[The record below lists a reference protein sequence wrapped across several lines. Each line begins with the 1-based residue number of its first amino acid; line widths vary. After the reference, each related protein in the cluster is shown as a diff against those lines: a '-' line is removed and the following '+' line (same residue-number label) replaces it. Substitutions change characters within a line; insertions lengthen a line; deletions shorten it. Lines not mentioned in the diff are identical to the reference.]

1 MVGTK
6 GQVLTKQ
13 SETDGDANWEDIEA
27 NEVYIGKAEE
37 APETAKIIVEDEDF
51 GEGAGLSKAEVYVG
65 AEEPTT
71 GEKVWFRKGKNLFNK
86 DEAVKAHMF
95 VDITN
100 NKFVGNYEQAI
111 STFIKIEGNTTYTI
125 SKTAGKTFRIATS
138 KNMPVNSGEIL
149 STTVNHEGT
158 EITITTEPDAKY
170 LFINYYNASNGD
182 TIGEE
187 KMKDSLQVEINTV
200 ATPYEDYVEPRI
212 YIRNLN
218 GVYEEFIKK
227 QEDTGWINGTTIGND
242 NNNQIRYRKVGN
254 IVYISSMLYLKELI
268 TVNGMSNYNLF
279 TLPENFRPAFGQR
292 GTISIKGTD
301 NIMKEDLMYQ
311 INTNGEVS
319 LFNSSTSN
327 ISLICAYF
335 SLSYPV

>member
-1 MVGTK
+1 M
-6 GQVLTKQ
+6 
-13 SETDGDANWEDIEA
+13 
-27 NEVYIGKAEE
+27 
-37 APETAKIIVEDEDF
+37 
-51 GEGAGLSKAEVYVG
+51 SKAEVYVG

-71 GEKVWFRKGKNLFNK
+71 GEKMWFRKGKNLLNLKNNYSVTSNGLTFSYNSTTKKFRCQGTLTGTSFYLMIKNIYDMGLDLSETKDYTMSIDKDIPANVLLRSGTEKMSEITCLETGDKSAQIVNK
-86 DEAVKAHMF
+86 DKKA
-95 VDITN
+95 DTIYIYANSATN
-100 NKFVGNYEQAI
+100 GTVYDFE
-111 STFIKIEGNTTYTI
+111 
-125 SKTAGKTFRIATS
+125 FRIQ
-138 KNMPVNSGEIL
+138 I
-149 STTVNHEGT
+149 
-158 EITITTEPDAKY
+158 
-170 LFINYYNASNGD
+170 
-182 TIGEE
+182 E
-187 KMKDSLQVEINTV
+187 KGLK

-212 YIRNLN
+212 YIRNSN

-242 NNNQIRYRKVGN
+242 NNNQVRYRKVGN